1 MKDLR
6 NAKKKP
12 ISKWLLCYG
21 KNELEKRRETI
32 CKSDKS
38 WTIISSWPEHELEI
52 LNFPSTFYIFTSLPK
67 KFRFSA

>member
-21 KNELEKRRETI
+21 KNELEKKRETI
-32 CKSDKS
+32 YKSDKS
-38 WTIISSWPEHELEI
+38 WTII
-52 LNFPSTFYIFTSLPK
+52 
-67 KFRFSA
+67 